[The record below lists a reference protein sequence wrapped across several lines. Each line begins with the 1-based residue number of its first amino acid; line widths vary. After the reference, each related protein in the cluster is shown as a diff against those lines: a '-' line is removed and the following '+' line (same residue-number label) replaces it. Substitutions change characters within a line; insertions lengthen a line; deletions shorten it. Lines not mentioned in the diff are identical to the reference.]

1 MAYHAHSKQTLL
13 DELENYTNE
22 MTVLAPSAWDPSIR
36 LEPPKALPVR
46 FNASSSSSSSI
57 SHKLYFSPQR
67 LNVQKV
73 VFALNEHGRPQSK
86 ISADN
91 KIVA

>member
-36 LEPPKALPVR
+36 LEPPKALPSVKKR
-46 FNASSSSSSSI
+46 YFLKICLMIDMEVKSSVKFSC
-57 SHKLYFSPQR
+57 HTNYF
-67 LNVQKV
+67 
-73 VFALNEHGRPQSK
+73 
-86 ISADN
+86 
-91 KIVA
+91 

>member
-36 LEPPKALPVR
+36 LEPPKALPSVKKR
-46 FNASSSSSSSI
+46 
-57 SHKLYFSPQR
+57 YF
-67 LNVQKV
+67 QKICLMIDMEV
-73 VFALNEHGRPQSK
+73 NIEFEYFVNFHVIEIILK
-86 ISADN
+86 
-91 KIVA
+91 

>member
-36 LEPPKALPVR
+36 LEPPKALPSVKKR
-46 FNASSSSSSSI
+46 YFLKICWMIDIEDDLNWN
-57 SHKLYFSPQR
+57 SHSNFHVTEIIL
-67 LNVQKV
+67 
-73 VFALNEHGRPQSK
+73 
-86 ISADN
+86 I
-91 KIVA
+91 

>member
-36 LEPPKALPVR
+36 LEPPKALPSVKKR
-46 FNASSSSSSSI
+46 
-57 SHKLYFSPQR
+57 YF
-67 LNVQKV
+67 QKICLMIDMEV
-73 VFALNEHGRPQSK
+73 NIELEFLVKFSCHSNYF
-86 ISADN
+86 
-91 KIVA
+91 